1 MQDTSTA
8 NPISP
13 ANSRSEQE
21 VFEEGGFLSMV
32 RELWTYRELFYF
44 FAWRDVKV
52 RYKQTVLGIAW
63 AVIQPFLTMVV
74 FTLLFGRL
82 ANIPSDGI
90 PRPVF
95 YFSALLPWTYLSTTV
110 SNAGM
115 SLVSNAG
122 LLTKIYFPRI
132 ILPASVA
139 LSGVMDFLI
148 GSAFLAGFIA
158 YYHIP
163 LSWHLLLWPVLAVP
177 LVLLALSVGMLL
189 AALNVRYRDIKYVI
203 PFGIQ
208 LWLFITPI
216 IYPTS
221 IVPEEYQWLMA
232 LNPLSGL
239 IEAFRYSLV
248 SSLSVHWNVVGI
260 SLATTTALFVA
271 AVIFFRRT
279 ERTFADII

>member
-1 MQDTSTA
+1 MDDTSAVNSTG
-8 NPISP
+8 PKR
-13 ANSRSEQE
+13 SRSEQD

-139 LSGVMDFLI
+139 LSGIMDFLI

-163 LSWHLLLWPVLAVP
+163 LSWHLLLWPILTVP
-177 LVLLALSVGMLL
+177 LVLLSLSVGMLL
-189 AALNVRYRDIKYVI
+189 AALNVKYRDIKYVI

-208 LWLFITPI
+208 MWLFITPI

-221 IVPEEYQWLMA
+221 IVPEQYQWLMA

-248 SSLSVHWNVVGI
+248 STLSVHWDVVGI
-260 SLATTTALFVA
+260 SFATTAGLFVA